1 MAKKRKRRK
10 KRGRVSSGI
19 VSILVVLF
27 ALVII
32 SLAFLSIMAQNRK
45 SELANVVTGELLI
58 QDGDIYRINEV
69 IHGMGGSVLVSN
81 VEEYG
86 KQRQNVTA
94 ILHYYNTTREIKK
107 VNVYSIGLFTDGF
120 KEYNYVGQTFEDK
133 ELKPGESLT
142 YKLTIERAN
151 GTNGLYFIPS
161 KGIIG
166 ESYKAMVDLSTQTS
180 EENLQ
185 ADLEKYGI
193 KDAEVL
199 DLSLAENE
207 GQIITG
213 RVLFDAEGQMTE
225 IVKTEEEKQ
234 LAGDDVKE
242 VVATTGKIEG
252 INRQLT
258 QEEQKALNNL
268 MTEEDID
275 AALARINLPGYI
287 EWGYVKD
294 KQKDAYVQRNIKGY
308 RDTRS
313 LKVMTQQDGYSENL
327 KASGK
332 YLKREDAI
340 RLGLIEGDKV
350 DNKGDGKI
358 KDEYGEIVGDS
369 KKDAVIGEPTGDTT
383 TPETPESQP
392 TEETTTVAE

>member
-1 MAKKRKRRK
+1 MAQKRKRRK
-10 KRGRVSSGI
+10 KRGRVSSGLMR
-19 VSILVVLF
+19 ILIIMF
-27 ALVII
+27 AVVII
-32 SLAFLSIMAQNRK
+32 ALAFLSIMAQNRK
-45 SELANVVTGELLI
+45 SDLANVVTGELLI

-69 IHGMGGSVLVSN
+69 IHGINGSVLVSN

-94 ILHYYNTTREIKK
+94 ILHYYNTTRELKK
-107 VNVYSIGLFTDGF
+107 VNVYDIGVFTDGF
-120 KEYNYVGQTFEDK
+120 KEYKYVGQTFEEK

-142 YKLTIERAN
+142 YKLTVEREN

-161 KGIIG
+161 EGILG
-166 ESYKAMVDLSTQTS
+166 EGYKAMVDLSTQTS
-180 EENLQ
+180 EENLL
-185 ADLEKYGI
+185 AELEKYGI

-225 IVKTEEEKQ
+225 VIKTEEEKK
-234 LAGDDVKE
+234 LAGDVKE
-242 VVATTGKIEG
+242 LVATTGKIDG
-252 INRQLT
+252 IDRQLT
-258 QEEQKALNNL
+258 QEEQKALDNL
-268 MTEEDID
+268 MTDEEID

-294 KQKDAYVQRNIKGY
+294 PKKGEYVQRKIEGY

-313 LKVMTQQDGYSENL
+313 LKVLTQQDGYSDKL

-340 RLGLIEGDKV
+340 RLGLIAGDKL
-350 DNKGDGKI
+350 DNTGDGTI

-369 KKDAVIGEPTGDTT
+369 KKDAVIGGAEDTT
-383 TPETPESQP
+383 DTETPESQS